1 MMMNNNNNKSTFARV
16 LATENILVEH
26 RSDAE
31 TASFNTETRQLVL
44 PQWKSMP
51 SYLYDMLIGHEVG
64 HALYTTN
71 WMAGEIGKIAK
82 DESYN
87 RGLVHGYANVVEDAR
102 IERLMKEKFPGLC
115 RDFFRGY
122 EDLDQR
128 DLFGLEGIDRDDLP
142 LIDRIN
148 LHFKLGTIGATV
160 KFSTDEQVFVDRCGA
175 TKTEQDVMEI
185 VRDLLAFSAE
195 NEKSEDQKPEV
206 GDKPGEGQGNMEKD
220 APTGETIDGPDAGD
234 DGEDDLDTPEEGESN
249 PKGEGADGPCP
260 SRPKT
265 QEALDQS
272 MKDMSDIDSFMHSKT
287 YVDMPNADLD
297 TFVEDYTK
305 ALPDIYEMINTKL
318 TTEQRFEILTDAKK
332 WLNNSNKVVNQMSAE
347 FARKQ
352 SATAFRKQQFAKTGI
367 LDMQKMVN
375 YKWSEDIFRKNM
387 VLPKGKNHGMVC
399 MVDWSGS
406 MSNIM
411 EDAIKQ
417 MVQMALFC
425 RKSNIPFEMLSFSSN
440 VTESPRWFN
449 EDERKEVMGGNGFT
463 ASRTTTETQIH
474 RYPCVILRNY
484 LSSRMNKKEFDRAVI
499 AMLYLAHC
507 MRNYGT
513 PMPSRH
519 TLGGTPLDEALCV
532 LRHYLPKFRAENN
545 IEILNCIT
553 ITDGHGGSGPWTQSS
568 GHRCYGGIVLR
579 DGTDVYT
586 TPADENVRTKDTDQ
600 IIKCIRDKTGT
611 KMINFFLDDRKK
623 LRKDAWTTQ
632 YDTQQAA
639 EIDSYNKDG
648 FYTVREND
656 REGYDERF
664 IMRGN
669 NAVTDLDL
677 DDLADDATIT
687 KVKNTFVKSL
697 SQQGTS
703 RTMLSKLID
712 QIA

>member
-1 MMMNNNNNKSTFARV
+1 MMMNNNNNNKSTFARV

-26 RSDAE
+26 RADAE

-64 HALYTTN
+64 HALFTTN
-71 WMAGEIGKIAK
+71 WMSEEIGKISQE
-82 DESYN
+82 DSYN

-102 IERLMKEKFPGLC
+102 IERLMKEKFPGLSK
-115 RDFFRGY
+115 DFFRGY

-128 DLFGLEGIDRDDLP
+128 DLFGLDGVDRDDLP

-160 KFSTDEQVFVDRCGA
+160 KFSTDEQVFVDRCA
-175 TKTEQDVMEI
+175 TTNTEQDVMEV

-195 NEKSEDQKPEV
+195 NEKPNEQNQEV

-220 APTGETIDGPDAGD
+220 APAGDTIDGPDAGD
-234 DGEDDLDTPEEGESN
+234 GDDEAETDSGEEGESN
-249 PKGEGADGPCP
+249 PNGEGADAPAP
-260 SRPKT
+260 SRPMT

-272 MKDMSDIDSFMHSKT
+272 MKDMSDCSRTGKT
-287 YVDMPNADLD
+287 YVDMPNCDVD
-297 TFVEDYTK
+297 TFIEDYTE
-305 ALPDIYEMINTKL
+305 ALPDIYEIINTKL
-318 TTEQRFEILTDAKK
+318 STEHRYNVLTEAKK
-332 WLNNSNKVVNQMSAE
+332 WLETSNKVVNRMSAE

-352 SATAFRKQQFAKTGI
+352 SATAFRKQQIAKTGI

-406 MSNIM
+406 MCNIM

-440 VTESPRWFN
+440 VSKDSWYKN
-449 EDERKEVMGGNGFT
+449 EEERKEIMGGNGFT
-463 ASRTTTETQIH
+463 ASRTNDAIDVAQ
-474 RYPCVILRNY
+474 YPQVILRNY
-484 LSSRMNKKEFDRAVI
+484 LSSRMTKKEFDRAVI

-507 MRNYGT
+507 MRNYDS
-513 PMPSRH
+513 PMPPRH

-532 LRHYLPKFRAENN
+532 LRHYLPKFRADNN

-553 ITDGHGGSGPWTQSS
+553 ITDGCGGSGPWGIKSNMW
-568 GHRCYGGIVLR
+568 GGIVLR

-586 TPADENVRTKDTDQ
+586 SPADQNQGRRNETDQ
-600 IIKCIRDKTGT
+600 IVKCIKDKTGA
-611 KMINFFLDDRKK
+611 KMINFYLDDRKK
-623 LRKDAWTTQ
+623 YRLDSWSREYGDP
-632 YDTQQAA
+632 A
-639 EIDSYNKDG
+639 ETARAESYNKEG
-648 FYTVREND
+648 WYTAPVDNLQ
-656 REGYDERF
+656 GYNERF

-677 DDLADDATIT
+677 DDLAEDATIT

-697 SQQGTS
+697 NQQTTS